1 MITSFCV
8 NLVAMLVLWGFKVMV
23 SKAQRSDPSPLPAP
37 LDARK
42 PQKAVFEEGVGRELD
57 KI

>member
-1 MITSFCV
+1 
-8 NLVAMLVLWGFKVMV
+8 MV